1 MGLAICSNALTAR
14 WIGIQFA
21 PPVSETALKQG
32 TFMMQHQLLV
42 LAFFLVLLVLFYQIA
57 VIFAPFLVP
66 VLWAIIIARMTHGLY
81 VKLVHLLRGR
91 DALAAGLLTFAIMF
105 LVIFPILSLPVLLVQ
120 KTTIAYRVNPA

>member
-1 MGLAICSNALTAR
+1 M
-14 WIGIQFA
+14 
-21 PPVSETALKQG
+21 
-32 TFMMQHQLLV
+32 
-42 LAFFLVLLVLFYQIA
+42 
-57 VIFAPFLVP
+57 IFAPFLVP

-120 KTTIAYRVNPA
+120 ETTIAYRVNPA

>member
-1 MGLAICSNALTAR
+1 
-14 WIGIQFA
+14 
-21 PPVSETALKQG
+21 
-32 TFMMQHQLLV
+32 MMQHQLLV